1 MNFTVKPCFHGDGQL
16 RRAISGGARES
27 EMPQNHSDDLAVL
40 FADIVEST
48 ALYRR
53 LGDIEALKIINACL
67 ATMKEVL
74 PRHHGRLVK
83 TLGDAVMC
91 LFPDGDSAV
100 DAAVDMQR
108 AISLL
113 QPAGLAMQIRV
124 GLHTGPVVVG
134 GEDVYGDTVNVA
146 AYLADAAN
154 PNQILIAQTT
164 LDQLGAERRD
174 ATWPIFDAILKTTL
188 AKTAVWEVQWRDDL
202 VNRTQINPH
211 IRRTMPEDAG
221 SLVLTLGN
229 LEHRLDHWH
238 PIVTIGRDAAC
249 ELVVDEQVASRRHA
263 TIRVERAQFY
273 LFDHSVNGTFITRAD
288 GEEIHLM
295 RREIMLEGDGEIR
308 PGYARKL
315 RGRIL
320 RGMPVVLYRRDRRS
334 NYRV

>member
-1 MNFTVKPCFHGDGQL
+1 
-16 RRAISGGARES
+16 
-27 EMPQNHSDDLAVL
+27 MPHTHSDDLAVL

-53 LGDIEALKIINACL
+53 LGDIDALKIISACL
-67 ATMKEVL
+67 TAMKEVL

-100 DAAVDMQR
+100 DAAMDMQR
-108 AISLL
+108 VIAAL
-113 QPAGLAMQIRV
+113 QPGGLSIQIRV

-146 AYLADAAN
+146 AYLADAAS
-154 PNQILIAQTT
+154 PDQILIAQTT
-164 LDQLGAERRD
+164 LDQLDEGRRE
-174 ATWPIFDAILKTTL
+174 ATMPIFDAILKTTL

-202 VNRTQINPH
+202 FNRTLINPH
-211 IRRTMPEDAG
+211 IRRTIPEDGG

-229 LEHRLDHWH
+229 MEHRLDHWH
-238 PIVTIGRDAAC
+238 PILTIGRDAAC
-249 ELVVDEQVASRRHA
+249 ELMVADGVVSRRHA
-263 TIRVERAQFY
+263 TIRVERTQFH
-273 LFDHSVNGTFITRAD
+273 FVDHSVNGTFITRAD

-308 PGYARKL
+308 PGYSRTL
-315 RGRIL
+315 EGRPVIL
-320 RGMPVVLYRRDRRS
+320 FRRDRRS
-334 NYRV
+334 IYRV